1 MLVKVTVIVE
11 STADELV
18 TTTLPT
24 RIDTKDLNYP
34 TVKWLWE
41 FITRDKLAA
50 AKRKLRV
57 FDVSAIR
64 ERSKGMVFLETTGIN
79 RRSKPRDAFNKAL
92 KWFETNYAKLKLTQ
106 MCLLLCTNT
115 RDIKIYIQ
123 EEKEYVENN

>member
-1 MLVKVTVIVE
+1 ME
-11 STADELV
+11 STDDELV

-50 AKRKLRV
+50 AKSKLRV
-57 FDVSAIR
+57 SDVTSVMR
-64 ERSKGMVFLETTGIN
+64 RSKGMVFLETTGIN

-92 KWFETNYAKLKLTQ
+92 KWFETNCAKLKLTQ
-106 MCLLLCTNT
+106 MCLLMCTNT
-115 RDIKIYIQ
+115 RNIKIYIQ
-123 EEKEYVENN
+123 EEKAYVEAD

>member
-11 STADELV
+11 SNDNELISVCPPWLINTKRLDGPV
-18 TTTLPT
+18 TSG
-24 RIDTKDLNYP
+24 
-34 TVKWLWE
+34 LWKYV
-41 FITRDKLAA
+41 TRDKLAA

-57 FDVSAIR
+57 FDVLSIR

-92 KWFETNYAKLKLTQ
+92 KWFETNCAKLKLTQ
-106 MCLLLCTNT
+106 MCLLMCTTT

-123 EEKEYVENN
+123 AEKYYVEAD

>member
-1 MLVKVTVIVE
+1 MHVNVTVIVE

-41 FITRDKLAA
+41 FITRDKRAA
-50 AKRKLRV
+50 AKHKLHVYTVTSVMKNPKGRV
-57 FDVSAIR
+57 FVEDT
-64 ERSKGMVFLETTGIN
+64 KIN
-79 RRSKPRDAFNKAL
+79 RRTKPREAFYKAL
-92 KWFETNYAKLKLTQ
+92 KWFENNCAKLKLTQ
-106 MCLLLCTNT
+106 ACLLMCTKT

-123 EEKEYVENN
+123 EDKDYVENN

>member
-11 STADELV
+11 STDDELV

-50 AKRKLRV
+50 AKRKLCV
-57 FDVSAIR
+57 FDVSSIR
-64 ERSKGMVFLETTGIN
+64 KRSKGIVFLETTGLN

-92 KWFETNYAKLKLTQ
+92 KWFETNCAKLKLTQ
-106 MCLLLCTNT
+106 MCLLLCTST

-123 EEKEYVENN
+123 EEKDYVEAD

>member
-18 TTTLPT
+18 TTTLPIW
-24 RIDTKDLNYP
+24 IDTKDLNYP

-50 AKRKLRV
+50 AKRKLRLISAYAVQRSTKAAV
-57 FDVSAIR
+57 FIVDDD
-64 ERSKGMVFLETTGIN
+64 LN

>member
-1 MLVKVTVIVE
+1 MFIG
-11 STADELV
+11 D
-18 TTTLPT
+18 
-24 RIDTKDLNYP
+24 DDL
-34 TVKWLWE
+34 
-41 FITRDKLAA
+41 
-50 AKRKLRV
+50 
-57 FDVSAIR
+57 
-64 ERSKGMVFLETTGIN
+64 N

>member
-11 STADELV
+11 STDDELV

-57 FDVSAIR
+57 SDVTSIMK
-64 ERSKGMVFLETTGIN
+64 RSKGMVFLETTGIN

-92 KWFETNYAKLKLTQ
+92 KWFETNCAKLKLTQ
-106 MCLLLCTNT
+106 MCLLMCTTT

-123 EEKEYVENN
+123 EEKAYVEAD

>member
-11 STADELV
+11 STDDELV

-50 AKRKLRV
+50 AKRKLRLFSAYAVQRSTKATV
-57 FDVSAIR
+57 FISDAD
-64 ERSKGMVFLETTGIN
+64 LN

>member
-11 STADELV
+11 STDDELV

-57 FDVSAIR
+57 SDVTSIMK
-64 ERSKGMVFLETTGIN
+64 RSKGMVFLETTGIN

-92 KWFETNYAKLKLTQ
+92 KWFETNCEKLKLTQ
-106 MCLLLCTNT
+106 MCLLMCTIT

-123 EEKEYVENN
+123 KEKAYVEAD

>member
-1 MLVKVTVIVE
+1 MLVKATVIVE
-11 STADELV
+11 STDDELV

-50 AKRKLRV
+50 AKRKLRLISAYAVQRSTKAAV
-57 FDVSAIR
+57 FIGDDD
-64 ERSKGMVFLETTGIN
+64 LN

>member
-11 STADELV
+11 STDDELL

-50 AKRKLRV
+50 AKRSLRLI
-57 FDVSAIR
+57 SAYAIQR
-64 ERSKGMVFLETTGIN
+64 RTKATMFLGDADLT
-79 RRSKPRDAFNKAL
+79 RRLKPRNAFNKAL
-92 KWFETNYAKLKLTQ
+92 KWFETNCAKLKLTQ
-106 MCLLLCTNT
+106 MCLLMCTKT

>member
-11 STADELV
+11 STDDELV

-24 RIDTKDLNYP
+24 RIDTKYLNYP

-57 FDVSAIR
+57 FDVLSIR
-64 ERSKGMVFLETTGIN
+64 ERSKGIVFLETTGIN
-79 RRSKPRDAFNKAL
+79 RRSKTKRRFQQSA
-92 KWFETNYAKLKLTQ
+92 
-106 MCLLLCTNT
+106 
-115 RDIKIYIQ
+115 
-123 EEKEYVENN
+123 

>member
-11 STADELV
+11 STDDELV

-57 FDVSAIR
+57 SDVTSIMK
-64 ERSKGMVFLETTGIN
+64 RSKGMVFLETTGIN

-92 KWFETNYAKLKLTQ
+92 KWFETNCAKLKLTQ
-106 MCLLLCTNT
+106 MCLLLCTST

-123 EEKEYVENN
+123 EEKDYVEAD

>member
-1 MLVKVTVIVE
+1 MLVKATVIVE
-11 STADELV
+11 STDDELV
-18 TTTLPT
+18 TTTLPI

-57 FDVSAIR
+57 FDVSSIR
-64 ERSKGMVFLETTGIN
+64 KRSKGMVFLETTGIN

-92 KWFETNYAKLKLTQ
+92 KWFETNCAKLKLTQ
-106 MCLLLCTNT
+106 MCLLLCTST

-123 EEKEYVENN
+123 EEKDYVENN